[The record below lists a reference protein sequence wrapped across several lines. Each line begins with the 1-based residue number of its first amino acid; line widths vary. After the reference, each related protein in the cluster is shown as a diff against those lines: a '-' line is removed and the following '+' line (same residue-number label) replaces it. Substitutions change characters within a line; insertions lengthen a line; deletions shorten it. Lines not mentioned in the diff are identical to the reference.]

1 MRGSR
6 DAAACKIDSPAW
18 EPMSMALPR
27 HAFTPMYRS
36 CRRETT
42 LRTFASATRFLA
54 TALLAAGASLAAHG
68 EPVAP
73 RVDFLDS
80 PAVVG
85 LGRWQYDPLF
95 PLLPAP
101 HAPAVSR
108 FASRFAALDVPV
120 RGQAMQLRAAAANNT
135 IEQPLESANERLR
148 RLHGFTDVSL
158 GAQWRVRG
166 GDAGWLPHVAWLA
179 DVETT
184 GSPAFRDR
192 TVRPSLR
199 ATAQWELPR
208 QWSLGAMPGVYRD
221 RGDDGRHYAAGVLAV
236 TLGKSWTPRLQT
248 FVELAGQRLSRA
260 QPDASLLNVD
270 TGLAF
275 AASRTLHVDAVVSR
289 SLSGSASQQL
299 RGGLS
304 VSSRF

>member
-1 MRGSR
+1 MFRLVRKKVVPAFWSVIR
-6 DAAACKIDSPAW
+6 FFAA
-18 EPMSMALPR
+18 
-27 HAFTPMYRS
+27 T
-36 CRRETT
+36 
-42 LRTFASATRFLA
+42 
-54 TALLAAGASLAAHG
+54 LLAAGACVAARA
-68 EPVAP
+68 EPPAP
-73 RVDFLDS
+73 RLDFLDS

-85 LGRWQYDPLF
+85 LGRWQYDPVF
-95 PLLPAP
+95 PLLPEAN
-101 HAPAVSR
+101 APAVSR
-108 FASRFAALDVPV
+108 FASRFAALDVPLH
-120 RGQAMQLRAAAANNT
+120 GQAMQLRAAAGNT
-135 IEQPLESANERLR
+135 AIEQPLETANDRLR

-184 GSPAFRDR
+184 TGSPAFRDR
-192 TVRPSLR
+192 NVRPSLR
-199 ATAQWELPR
+199 ATAQWELP
-208 QWSLGAMPGVYRD
+208 QSLSLGVMPGLYRD

-236 TLGKSWTPRLQT
+236 TLGKSWTPRVQS
-248 FVELAGQRLSRA
+248 FVELAGQCLTRD

-270 TGLAF
+270 TGIAF
-275 AASRTLHVDAVVSR
+275 AATRTLHVDMVVSR